1 MDSRV
6 KIKNK
11 DNISQAEANVKAK
24 LAHFS
29 YQKSLQVPLVFVNQI
44 QFHPFNQVFLFIS
57 FCTDSMKATKFK
69 LN

>member
-29 YQKSLQVPLVFVNQI
+29 YHFNISL
-44 QFHPFNQVFLFIS
+44 FHYHDKWDICALLQGIF
-57 FCTDSMKATKFK
+57 FK
-69 LN
+69 